1 MNLRI
6 ISAVL
11 SALGIGVALGYM
23 LPKTASEAADTSSE
37 KKAYHPKKEIESYDM
52 DSTIEALRARIK
64 ELEAALSENES
75 RIEAPKSDRRRDFR
89 SPERGNMGPREMMEN
104 LKKEDP
110 ERYAQ
115 ITNSME
121 RWRVRREAERTSR
134 LNFLKSIDTSSMSA
148 GTRSTHQMLLA
159 NTDKIAELEAMI
171 RDENTTDE
179 ERRGYFEELRE
190 LHDTQ
195 RQLNNQ
201 ERENLIEQISME
213 VGMSAEDAAEFSMTI
228 KEILEATE
236 AGGGRGPRGFGGPG
250 PGGMPPPPPPGM

>member
-115 ITNSME
+115 ITNNME

-134 LNFLKSIDTSSMSA
+134 LDFLKSIDTSTMSA
-148 GTRSTHQMLLA
+148 ATRSTHQKLLK

-190 LHDTQ
+190 LHDNQ
-195 RQLNNQ
+195 RQLNQ
-201 ERENLIEQISME
+201 AERDNLIEQISME
-213 VGMSAEDAAEFSMTI
+213 VGMSAEDAAEFSSTI
-228 KEILEATE
+228 SEILNATE
-236 AGGGRGPRGFGGPG
+236 SGRGGPGGRGPG